1 MGSTSGGRTL
11 ADTVDFLRISVLR
24 SAYPRVVMICCMIA
38 ITLNASGCGYPPAL
52 ESENALNAADAL
64 YTAITSRRTDLVN
77 AVESDLKQL
86 QSNGQLSAAA
96 MDSLNEIIE
105 KARSGSW
112 QNAAEDLDGLIRNQ
126 PVNPE
131 RSK

>member
-11 ADTVDFLRISVLR
+11 ADTGEFLRISVLR
-24 SAYPRVVMICCMIA
+24 SAYHQVVMISFMIA
-38 ITLNASGCGYPPAL
+38 ILLPASGCGYPPAL

-96 MDSLNEIIE
+96 MGSLSEIIE

-126 PVNPE
+126 PVNLEP
-131 RSK
+131 SK